1 MQSLITYQSQALLA
15 YCTDNLKIGVQLQNC
30 PDAGNRRLTELVVAF
45 TGCPEA
51 APDVPS
57 QRVSELFAR
66 EVLPAFEALL
76 QKNDTLRFVVLSTC
90 L

>member
-1 MQSLITYQSQALLA
+1 M
-15 YCTDNLKIGVQLQNC
+15 
-30 PDAGNRRLTELVVAF
+30 VVAF

-76 QKNDTLRFVVLSTC
+76 QKNDTLRFVMLSTRLQC
-90 L
+90 